1 MINEQEVSDL
11 AEVLSDDYC
20 KLFDDGQG
28 QDCSL
33 DCGNCRAR
41 RVLEA
46 GYHKKSSKEAQAEVV
61 VTKEALLSLVDKHI
75 VWYTDGMT
83 GEYKNPVINKEG
95 IAALKV
101 DIEMLYLGE
110 PPRTREDE
118 LHKPRITTRKSERYA
133 LGGAKIGEVYCAV
146 ARCPVCDYFLSDKNG
161 MTEEL
166 AIESATSSVS
176 NYCPRCGVQLKKEE

>member
-1 MINEQEVSDL
+1 M
-11 AEVLSDDYC
+11 
-20 KLFDDGQG
+20 
-28 QDCSL
+28 
-33 DCGNCRAR
+33 
-41 RVLEA
+41 LEA

-95 IAALKV
+95 IAAIKA

-110 PPRTREDE
+110 PPITREDE
-118 LHKPRITTRKSERYA
+118 IHKPRITTRKSERYA